1 MSARGNEVHAFVSAP
16 TRRAEKPVAAC
27 VHRWRIAEPSGP
39 TVDARCQSC
48 GAQRVFRT
56 VYEQPAEFKS
66 NPGPGVPLARD
77 LPAAA
82 RRRARKAGEG
92 LAPLEAP
99 PRVECPRCGLQ
110 THWGAPM
117 ASHARRC
124 ARLAGEGKTCI

>member
-1 MSARGNEVHAFVSAP
+1 MSAR
-16 TRRAEKPVAAC
+16 TRRAEKPVATC

-39 TVDARCQSC
+39 TVDACCQAC

-66 NPGPGVPLARD
+66 DPGPGIPRPKAHH
-77 LPAAA
+77 AAG
-82 RRRARKAGEG
+82 RRKPHKKGEG

-124 ARLAGEGKTCI
+124 ARLAGEGRDGTV